1 MEIQVR
7 AYAELVDLIDRP
19 EVEVPF
25 GRPRSVKDLLS
36 SIGIPRCEL
45 GLLLVDGEAVGLDH
59 LLTGG
64 ERVAA
69 YPPFHRLAVD
79 DAMSLWP
86 DPPEPRRFVLDV
98 HLGTLARRLRL
109 LGFDCWYR
117 TDADDDE
124 LAAVAD
130 AEQRILLSRDRQLL
144 VRRTVIHGYCPR
156 ADDPEEQLAEVVVR
170 YGLAVRAAPLT
181 RCVRCN
187 GALVP
192 VDKAEVVDELPPRTR
207 LAFDT
212 YARCVGCGQVYWP
225 GAHTPAIDAILAD
238 VAAAAEASDA
248 GVDAGSPSP
257 SRGTAVDDA
266 GSDRPDRDDRD

>member
-1 MEIQVR
+1 MR
-7 AYAELVDLIDRP
+7 AYAELVDLVDHA
-19 EVEVPF
+19 ESEVPF
-25 GRPRSVKDLLS
+25 GTPRSVKDLLS

-45 GLLLVDGEAVGLDH
+45 GLILVDGEAVGLEH

-69 YPPFHRLAVD
+69 YPPFHQLAL
-79 DAMSLWP
+79 DAGVGLWP

-124 LAAVAD
+124 LAEVA
-130 AEQRILLSRDRQLL
+130 ASQRRILLSRDRQLL
-144 VRRTVIHGYCPR
+144 VRRTVVHGYCPR
-156 ADDPEEQLAEVVVR
+156 ADDPGEQLAEVVGR
-170 YGLAVRAAPLT
+170 YGLVERAAPLT

-187 GALVP
+187 GELARVN
-192 VDKAEVVDELPPRTR
+192 KAEVEDQLPPRTR
-207 LAFDT
+207 AAFDSFG
-212 YARCVGCGQVYWP
+212 RCTSCGQVYWS

-238 VAAAAEASDA
+238 VAAGDA
-248 GVDAGSPSP
+248 GDGD
-257 SRGTAVDDA
+257 GN
-266 GSDRPDRDDRD
+266 GGW